1 MKYPGKLNNLIEF
14 YKSLPGIGEKNA
26 VRLAIAT
33 YDMDQSRLSLLANDL
48 NDLKSSVKKCTIC
61 GNISDTDIC
70 EICSNPDRNHAII
83 CVLEDYKSVFSFEKN
98 NIFNGTYHVL
108 GGLISP
114 MDNMNPDDLN
124 IETLVDRVKNIE
136 NPEVIVA
143 LTSSIEGEMTM
154 LYLKK
159 ILSKYN
165 VKVTRLSYGV
175 PLGMNLDYMDMLS
188 LNKALEDRREIK
200 DDAGQS

>member
-1 MKYPGKLNNLIEF
+1 MKYPEKINNLIEF
-14 YKSLPGIGEKNA
+14 YRSLPGIGEKNA
-26 VRLAIAT
+26 IRLALST
-33 YDMDQSRLSLLANDL
+33 YEMNQSTLESLSSDL
-48 NDLKSSVKKCTIC
+48 MTLKESVKKCSIC
-61 GNISDTDIC
+61 GNISDKDIC
-70 EICSNPDRNHAII
+70 DICSNSERNHNLI
-83 CVLEDYKSVFSFEKN
+83 CVLEDFKSVFSFEKS
-98 NIFNGTYHVL
+98 NIFNGVYHIL

-114 MDNMNPDDLN
+114 MDNINPDDLN
-124 IETLVDRVKNIE
+124 INSLVERVKNID

-159 ILSKYN
+159 VLSKYN

-188 LNKALEDRREIK
+188 LNKALEDRREIE
-200 DDAGQS
+200 DES

>member
-1 MKYPGKLNNLIEF
+1 MKYPGKLNNLIDF

-26 VRLAIAT
+26 I
-33 YDMDQSRLSLLANDL
+33 RLSLATYEMDQKKLDEL
-48 NDLKSSVKKCTIC
+48 SIDLKEIKNSIKRCSVC
-61 GNISDTDIC
+61 GNITDNDIC
-70 EICSNPDRNHAII
+70 DICLDHDRNHNVI
-83 CVLEDYKSVFSFEKN
+83 CVLEDFKSVFSFEKN
-98 NIFNGTYHVL
+98 NVFNGTYHVL

-114 MDNMNPDDLN
+114 MDNVNPYDLN
-124 IETLVDRVKNIE
+124 IESLVERVKKID

-159 ILSKYN
+159 VLSKYN

-175 PLGMNLDYMDMLS
+175 PLGANLDYIDMLS
-188 LNKALEDRREIK
+188 LNKALEDRREIE
-200 DDAGQS
+200 DE

>member
-1 MKYPGKLNNLIEF
+1 MKYPEKINNLIEF
-14 YKSLPGIGEKNA
+14 YRSLPGIGEKNA
-26 VRLAIAT
+26 IRLALST
-33 YDMDQSRLSLLANDL
+33 YEMNQSVLESLSSDL
-48 NDLKSSVKKCTIC
+48 MTLKDSVKKCSIC
-61 GNISDTDIC
+61 GNISDKDIC
-70 EICSNPDRNHAII
+70 DICSNTERNHNLI
-83 CVLEDYKSVFSFEKN
+83 CVLEDFKSVFSFEKS
-98 NIFNGTYHVL
+98 NIFNGVYHIL

-114 MDNMNPDDLN
+114 MDNINPDDLN
-124 IETLVDRVKNIE
+124 INSLVERVKNID

-159 ILSKYN
+159 VLSKYN

-188 LNKALEDRREIK
+188 LNKALEDRREIE
-200 DDAGQS
+200 DES

>member
-1 MKYPGKLNNLIEF
+1 MKYPGKLDNLIEF

-26 VRLAIAT
+26 TRLAFAT
-33 YDMDQSRLSLLANDL
+33 YEMDKKRLEEISNDLSLLKD
-48 NDLKSSVKKCTIC
+48 SVRRCSVC
-61 GNISDTDIC
+61 GNISDDEIC
-70 EICSNPDRNHAII
+70 EICSNPNRNHNII
-83 CVLEDYKSVFSFEKN
+83 CVVEDFKSVFSFEKS
-98 NIFNGTYHVL
+98 NIFEGTYHIL

-114 MDNMNPDDLN
+114 MDGINPENLN
-124 IETLVDRVKNIE
+124 IESLVDRIKNLD
-136 NPEVIVA
+136 NPEVIIA

-159 ILSKYN
+159 VLSKYN

-188 LNKALEDRREIK
+188 LNKALEDRREIV
-200 DDAGQS
+200 DES

>member
-1 MKYPGKLNNLIEF
+1 MKYPEKINNLIEF
-14 YKSLPGIGEKNA
+14 YRSLPGIGEKNA
-26 VRLAIAT
+26 IRLALST
-33 YDMDQSRLSLLANDL
+33 YEMNQSVLESLSSDL
-48 NDLKSSVKKCTIC
+48 MTLKDSVKKCSIC
-61 GNISDTDIC
+61 GNISDKDIC
-70 EICSNPDRNHAII
+70 DICSNTERNHNLI
-83 CVLEDYKSVFSFEKN
+83 CVLEDFKSVFSFEKS
-98 NIFNGTYHVL
+98 NIFNGVYHVL

-114 MDNMNPDDLN
+114 MDNINPDDLN
-124 IETLVDRVKNIE
+124 INSLVERVKNID

-159 ILSKYN
+159 VLSKYN

-188 LNKALEDRREIK
+188 LNKALEDRREIE
-200 DDAGQS
+200 DES

>member
-1 MKYPGKLNNLIEF
+1 MKYPGKLNNIIDF
-14 YKSLPGIGEKNA
+14 YRSLPGIGEKNA
-26 VRLAIAT
+26 TRLALST
-33 YDMDQSRLSLLANDL
+33 YDMDEKKLSSLSE
-48 NDLKSSVKKCTIC
+48 DLKELKNSVIKCSIC
-61 GNISDTDIC
+61 GNISDSEIC
-70 EICSNPDRNHAII
+70 EICSDDSRDKRVI

-114 MDNMNPDDLN
+114 MDNINPEDLN
-124 IETLVDRVKNIE
+124 IESLVKRVKSVD

-159 ILSKYN
+159 VLSEYN

-175 PLGMNLDYMDMLS
+175 PLGMNLDYMDMIS
-188 LNKALEDRREIK
+188 LNKALEDRREIE
-200 DDAGQS
+200 D